1 MLGYATDS
9 TTRTYR
15 LMKLTTLKVVKS
27 RNVQCLNKMYGQYI
41 SKLGGIAANDE
52 YDDLDNVSDEEQQ
65 SQGAIDSGRTEQEGK
80 NKNT

>member
-1 MLGYATDS
+1 MMLGYAADS

-27 RNVQCLNKMYGQYI
+27 RNVQCLNKMHGQYI

-52 YDDLDNVSDEEQQ
+52 YDDLDNVSDEE
-65 SQGAIDSGRTEQEGK
+65 
-80 NKNT
+80 